1 MSFKTGDQV
10 IIKGT
15 SMAGVVKGATVD
27 NDCTLLLLVS
37 YTDTNGD
44 SQERF
49 FKAEELTT

>member
-1 MSFKTGDQV
+1 MAIKTGDLV

-15 SMAGVVKGATVD
+15 TMTGVVQGAAVD
-27 NDCTLLLLVS
+27 SDCTLLLLVS

-49 FKAEELTT
+49 FKTEELTT